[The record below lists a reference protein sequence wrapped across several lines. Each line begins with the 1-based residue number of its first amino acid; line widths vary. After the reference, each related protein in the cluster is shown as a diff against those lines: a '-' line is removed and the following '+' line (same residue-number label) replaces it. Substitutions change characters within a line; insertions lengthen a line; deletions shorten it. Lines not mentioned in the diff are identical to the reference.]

1 MTMTEQILTQAAM
14 REDSASEDAE
24 EVDSDINSEG
34 SLSPRHSSGDSFGLS
49 EPGVMGI
56 LPTEAPE
63 LESPAGGG
71 GGSELDINYSELEA
85 IQVAQVSE
93 EEDDDM
99 SIPEMV
105 QSEEMSVASFSEE
118 GSNLSIPGL
127 SSEGSVF

>member
-1 MTMTEQILTQAAM
+1 MQ
-14 REDSASEDAE
+14 
-24 EVDSDINSEG
+24 
-34 SLSPRHSSGDSFGLS
+34 
-49 EPGVMGI
+49 
-56 LPTEAPE
+56 
-63 LESPAGGG
+63 GG

>member
-1 MTMTEQILTQAAM
+1 M
-14 REDSASEDAE
+14 
-24 EVDSDINSEG
+24 
-34 SLSPRHSSGDSFGLS
+34 
-49 EPGVMGI
+49 
-56 LPTEAPE
+56 
-63 LESPAGGG
+63 
-71 GGSELDINYSELEA
+71 
-85 IQVAQVSE
+85 AQVSE